1 MKTLQKLILSIFIF
15 WSFGMTYA
23 AEYAG
28 VKVDESITLAG
39 SPLTLNG
46 AGIRYKAVFKVYVAA
61 LYVGKKTSSPE
72 EVLAQSGAKR
82 IHMTMLRNIDANE
95 LGRLFSKGMEDNM
108 SKAEFSK
115 LIASI
120 VRIGQMFSETRNLK
134 TGDTFSIDW
143 IPNTGTVITI
153 KGKPYGEPFKE
164 PEFFNAMLRIWLGP
178 NPADWKLKEA
188 LLSRPA

>member
-1 MKTLQKLILSIFIF
+1 MLKIDIMKNVILIFTAITALLFSCRPKDIDINVKPLDPKLVIFSQIVPDQLMLIMVTK
-15 WSFGMTYA
+15 SF
-23 AEYAG
+23 
-28 VKVDESITLAG
+28 
-39 SPLTLNG
+39 SPLEG
-46 AGIRYKAVFKVYVAA
+46 
-61 LYVGKKTSSPE
+61 S
-72 EVLAQSGAKR
+72 
-82 IHMTMLRNIDANE
+82 
-95 LGRLFSKGMEDNM
+95 MEDNM